1 MKHMRRGVAVGWFA
15 AMLFAATRVWGGIAD
30 TPLPQF
36 TDGKPSVRI
45 MAIPGVIKRARLQTD
60 VLCTSLDSAPVN
72 IGVEVFDPAGVRLND
87 VGAGVGAVL
96 NVGPGQTVTIGT
108 SGTAAFLESLIIPLP
123 GVAQGSARVV
133 ASSERVRCNALILD
147 NAVSPPVSLGTLGEG
162 VHPAAG
168 AVPASVPLPQ
178 FSDGQTATHSTLI
191 PGAVKRGRMQT
202 DIFCTSLAAT
212 NIDVGIQVFGPDGT
226 LQNDVSQGN
235 GGLVNVAPGATVSIG
250 TTGTAAF
257 LETHVIVMGGV
268 AQGAARLV
276 STSADVACTAFV
288 VDSGVAPPA
297 AMSALIAGPGA
308 PIP

>member
-1 MKHMRRGVAVGWFA
+1 MKQARRAVMAGWFA
-15 AMLFAATRVWGGIAD
+15 ATAFAAAPVWGGISD

-45 MAIPGVIKRARLQTD
+45 MAVPGVIKRARLQTD
-60 VLCTSLDSAPVN
+60 FLCTSLDSVPVD

-87 VGAGVGAVL
+87 VGAGAGAVL
-96 NVGPGQTVTIGT
+96 DVGPGQTVTIGT
-108 SGTAAFLESLIIPLP
+108 SSTAAFLESLVLAIP
-123 GVAQGSARVV
+123 GVAPGSARVV
-133 ASSERVRCNALILD
+133 ASSERVRCNALIVD
-147 NAVSPPVSLGTLGEG
+147 NAVSPPVSMGTLGEG
-162 VHPAAG
+162 VRPAAG
-168 AVPASVPLPQ
+168 AAPASVPLPQ
-178 FSDGQTATHSTLI
+178 FSDGQVATHSALI
-191 PGAVKRGRMQT
+191 PGAVKRARMQT

-212 NIDVGIQVFGPDGT
+212 DIDIGIQVFGPDGT

-235 GGLVNVAPGATVSIG
+235 GALVGVAPGVTVSIG

-257 LETHVIVMGGV
+257 LETQVIMMGGV

-276 STSADVACTAFV
+276 STSPDVACTAFV
-288 VDSGVAPPA
+288 VDSGAAPPA